1 MLGRQAVL
9 PVHHRP
15 LPLST
20 ALQPLRAPPSGSA
33 PLREALPDRPVAGGA
48 AAAPRP
54 AQEER
59 GEGCLAAGGGAG
71 HHGAVHSPADRAT
84 APPSARGL
92 SAPPGTARAGAA
104 RPAELTS
111 PEAPDHRMPLVPIGA
126 VEQHGPHLPLD
137 TDVRIAEH
145 LAHAAARDLPHRA
158 AVAPALPYGA
168 SGEHRPFPGTL
179 WLAVE
184 TVTAALLDLARAAR
198 PWAGHTVFVSGHGGN
213 AEPASAALRVLRP
226 EAPGS
231 ASAWFPRA
239 GVLAAAGRT
248 PDAHAGR
255 TETAMLLAIAPE

>member
-1 MLGRQAVL
+1 MSGTEQAE
-9 PVHHRP
+9 P
-15 LPLST
+15 
-20 ALQPLRAPPSGSA
+20 
-33 PLREALPDRPVAGGA
+33 
-48 AAAPRP
+48 
-54 AQEER
+54 
-59 GEGCLAAGGGAG
+59 AAGRMA
-71 HHGAVHSPADRAT
+71 
-84 APPSARGL
+84 
-92 SAPPGTARAGAA
+92 
-104 RPAELTS
+104 S
-111 PEAPDHRMPLVPIGA
+111 PEAAGLRVLLVPLGA

-145 LAHAAARDLPHRA
+145 VAYSAARGLPDLRV

-168 SGEHRPFPGTL
+168 SGEHRTFPGTL

-213 AEPASAALRVLRP
+213 AEPASAALRVLRT

-239 GVLAAAGRT
+239 GVLAAAGRA

-255 TETAMLLAIAPE
+255 TETSMLLAIAPDLVRTDLAEPGTTAPLADLLPAIRAGSIADASRNGVLGDPTGATAAEGRALLHLLTEDLQAHLTRTLPR